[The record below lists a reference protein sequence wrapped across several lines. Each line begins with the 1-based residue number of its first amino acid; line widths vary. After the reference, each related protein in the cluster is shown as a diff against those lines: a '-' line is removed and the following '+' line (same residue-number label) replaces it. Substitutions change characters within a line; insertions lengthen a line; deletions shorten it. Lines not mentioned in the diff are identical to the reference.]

1 MADVPLIPSIPSKKL
16 SIKKLIER
24 KEMRQEI
31 EDCVTMVISVI
42 TRGAYLIQL
51 DQIRAMFI
59 TDDRIRTRLDTIVI
73 EEIEEILDDIN
84 IIASDC
90 EISALIDQ
98 EDLDKLLDELGGLDV
113 NKAREYGDSTWKLFS
128 KVITDYIIATWKY

>member
-1 MADVPLIPSIPSKKL
+1 MPEAPLIPSKKL
-16 SIKKLIER
+16 SIKKLLER
-24 KEMRQEI
+24 KEKRQEI

-59 TDDRIRTRLDTIVI
+59 ADDKVRTRLDTIII

-84 IIASDC
+84 ILVSDC
-90 EISALIDQ
+90 EISNLVEQD
-98 EDLDKLLDELGGLDV
+98 ELNKLLDDLGGLDV
-113 NKAREYGDSTWKLFS
+113 NKAREYGDSAWKLFS
-128 KVITDYIIATWKY
+128 KVVTDYVAGTWKY